1 MSAPPDQAAPLREV
15 HHLDEVFAL
24 TGEKGDRATFI
35 RPFRL
40 TEKLASFMRQNF
52 TEEVSGRPIID
63 ESRLCSRDFM
73 EALMM
78 CYIWRHRLSGAKYNL
93 IVPNQAL
100 QDLFAED
107 WVPTGVSSEG
117 FSRAELR
124 KLLGCHF
131 ESTTI
136 VGQPS
141 DLTLQ
146 VELQRYFKGV
156 SSTYFSK

>member
-1 MSAPPDQAAPLREV
+1 MSTPPDQEAPLREV
-15 HHLDEVFAL
+15 HHLDEVPVF
-24 TGEKGDRATFI
+24 TGEKGDRTTFI

-52 TEEVSGRPIID
+52 TEEFSGRPIID

-73 EALMM
+73 EALMT
-78 CYIWRHRLSGAKYNL
+78 CYIWRHRLSGADDL

-107 WVPTGVSSEG
+107 WAPAAVSSEG
-117 FSRAELR
+117 FSRTELR
-124 KLLGCHF
+124 KLLGRHF

-141 DLTLQ
+141 DLARQ
-146 VELQRYFKGV
+146 VELQGQ
-156 SSTYFSK
+156 